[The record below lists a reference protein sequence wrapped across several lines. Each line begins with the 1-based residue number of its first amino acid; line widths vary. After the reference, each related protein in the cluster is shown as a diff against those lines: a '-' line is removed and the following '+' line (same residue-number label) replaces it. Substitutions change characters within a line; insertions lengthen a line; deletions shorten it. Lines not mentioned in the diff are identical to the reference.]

1 LWTTPLKDPSWDSG
15 TISQRVGGRRKS
27 TIWNVIVLAAG
38 VLGLAILLTKFGRTG
53 TREVIATTGRW
64 FAVIALI
71 DLASVA
77 CDSLAIYGFLRP
89 LVERVRFT
97 RIFGAQASGL
107 AINRLTPGNSLG
119 EPTKVTLLVRHVPQ
133 DAAVSA
139 IVMFNVTTILVG
151 IAFIVIGVPIT
162 VLLLD
167 LPPYV
172 RLVVWIATA
181 ALVVVA
187 VALVLIVRRGAV
199 ATLIDGIAGLRIIS
213 RTRAGQWRSR
223 IAAIDAHVKKLGTA
237 RASGVL
243 RGLAGVLASRI
254 LNSIGT
260 VTLLYAAHLPVT
272 APLVIAVLSVGI
284 LITWMSNVIPLGLGL
299 ADTGNYA
306 LYAALGVRASAG
318 LDFTMVN
325 RARTIVLA
333 GLGLSIMAIVQLV
346 DRAQSRRPE

>member
-1 LWTTPLKDPSWDSG
+1 MG
-15 TISQRVGGRRKS
+15 ERRKS
-27 TIWNVIVLAAG
+27 TIWNVAVLAVG
-38 VLGLAILLTKFGRTG
+38 VLGLVVLLTRFGRTG
-53 TREVIATTGRW
+53 TREVMTTTGPW

-77 CDSLAIYGFLRP
+77 CDSYGIYGFLRP
-89 LVERVRFT
+89 LVERVRFA
-97 RIFGAQASGL
+97 RVFGAEASGL

-119 EPTKVTLLVRHVPQ
+119 EPTKVTLLVRVVPQ
-133 DAAVSA
+133 DAAISA
-139 IVMFNVTTILVG
+139 IVMFNVTTILVA
-151 IAFIVIGVPIT
+151 ISFIVIGVPIT

-172 RLVVWIATA
+172 RIAVWIATA
-181 ALVVVA
+181 VLVALA
-187 VALVLIVRRGAV
+187 VALILIIRRGAV
-199 ATLIDGIAGLRIIS
+199 ATLIDAIAGLRIIS
-213 RTRAGQWRSR
+213 RSRADNWRSR
-223 IAAIDAHVKKLGTA
+223 ITAIDGHLKKLGTA
-237 RASGVL
+237 RGSGIL
-243 RGLAGVLASRI
+243 RGLAGVLGSRI

-272 APLVIAVLSVGI
+272 PPLVIAVLSVGI
-284 LITWMSNVIPLGLGL
+284 VITWMASVIPLGIGL

-333 GLGLSIMAIVQLV
+333 VMGLSIMAIVQLV
-346 DRAQSRRPE
+346 DRASSRRAKQQDVTRT